1 MLKHAREEYTAVMY
15 YNSLVHSGGHYKA
28 KQLALWAAICELHVM
43 GYPSLEI
50 AGRFGINVSTVTDVI
65 GRYKGVK
72 PKEDQLFSSEVIGY
86 MFAS

>member
-15 YNSLVHSGGHYKA
+15 YNSLVNSGGHYKA

-43 GYPSLEI
+43 GYSSLEI
-50 AGRFGINVSTVTDVI
+50 AGRFTIDISTVTDVI
-65 GRYKGVK
+65 RRYRGAK
-72 PKEDQLFSSEVIGY
+72 PKDNEIFSCEVIGY